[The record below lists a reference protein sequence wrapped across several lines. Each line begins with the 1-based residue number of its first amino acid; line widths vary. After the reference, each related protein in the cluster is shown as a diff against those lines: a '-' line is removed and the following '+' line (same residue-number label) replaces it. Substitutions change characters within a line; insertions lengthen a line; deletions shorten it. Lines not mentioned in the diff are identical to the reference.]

1 MGGDDA
7 DDGPAPHPPCA
18 TAHGGLSRWER
29 QKLAHSGL
37 TRAIGTALLAAIAC
51 GPHVPPPDLSVDP
64 VALLAQVQA
73 AQEKVQRVSGRAR
86 VHIKS
91 PRLSGSVEE
100 FVAAEKPDR
109 IRLETFDFFGNVA
122 AVLVADHDRFTFYDA
137 REKVFYRGA
146 PTPAN
151 VSRLLPL
158 VLPASELATIVCGSA
173 PLLEG
178 RAVSVTSREDQ
189 LLLTLAAGG
198 TGQRLAVGE
207 KASVEESLLRH
218 TEPAP
223 DGAAVET
230 SPAYDLRF
238 DRFREVNRIRFP
250 GQLELVAPAAS
261 VEVEL
266 RWKSELEVNGP
277 SQPELFHM
285 DPPRHARIVDLAG
298 DAAIPDAAPSPLGE

>member
-1 MGGDDA
+1 MI
-7 DDGPAPHPPCA
+7 PMM
-18 TAHGGLSRWER
+18 RWTF
-29 QKLAHSGL
+29 A
-37 TRAIGTALLAAIAC
+37 ALLAAAAC
-51 GPHVPPPDLSVDP
+51 RPHTPPPDLSVDP
-64 VALLAQVQA
+64 AALLAQVQA

-91 PRLSGSVEE
+91 PQLSGSVEE

-109 IRLETFDFFGNVA
+109 IRLETYDFFGNIA
-122 AVLVADHDRFTFYDA
+122 AVLVADHDQFAFYDA

-158 VLPASELATIVCGSA
+158 VLPASELVTILCGSA

-178 RAVSVTSREDQ
+178 RAESVTSREGQ

-207 KASVEESLLRH
+207 KASVEESLLRRVA
-218 TEPAP
+218 PGP

-238 DRFREVNRIRFP
+238 DRFRDVGRVRFP
-250 GQLELVAPAAS
+250 GLLELVAPAAG

-266 RWKSELEVNGP
+266 RWKNELEVNGP
-277 SQPELFHM
+277 SQPELFRLA
-285 DPPRHARIVDLAG
+285 PPRHARIVELAG
-298 DAAIPDAAPSPLGE
+298 DAAIPDAPPPSPLRE

>member
-1 MGGDDA
+1 MTAARRGGWLA
-7 DDGPAPHPPCA
+7 ALALA
-18 TAHGGLSRWER
+18 TAGCLPATRPLPEGLPAAPAE
-29 QKLAHSGL
+29 
-37 TRAIGTALLAAIAC
+37 LLAEVRATQ
-51 GPHVPPPDLSVDP
+51 GLV
-64 VALLAQVQA
+64 
-73 AQEKVQRVSGRAR
+73 AR
-86 VHIKS
+86 VQGEA
-91 PRLSGSVEE
+91 RLDVTTPQGSGSLTS
-100 FVAAEKPDR
+100 FVAAERPGRLR
-109 IRLETFDFFGNVA
+109 IDSQDFFGNVLS
-122 AVLVADHDRFTFYDA
+122 AVAVDGGRLTLYDA

-189 LLLTLAAGG
+189 LLLTLAADG

-218 TEPAP
+218 TEPVP